1 MGTRDAVHVLPFQ
14 WYIAVGHTRPGP
26 LPVHG
31 CCGPTIQAFA
41 GDRTATS
48 SGYTPGGSRMARQLV
63 PSQRIA
69 FARPRKN
76 TAVVMGKPDRLARAI
91 NAIIDNAISFSPPG
105 GLVEIAA
112 AHVGDEIRIRVDD
125 EGPGVPPEARQAI
138 FNRFHSVR
146 PEGESFGRHSGL
158 GLAIAQAI
166 VKGHDGEIDVHDRDD
181 APSGARFTIRLP
193 AADRE

>member
-14 WYIAVGHTRPGP
+14 WYIVVGHTRPAP

-69 FARPRKN
+69 FARPPWPG
-76 TAVVMGKPDRLARAI
+76 TAKIHRSDGPESATPVSAYPAT
-91 NAIIDNAISFSPPG
+91 PG
-105 GLVEIAA
+105 TVAG
-112 AHVGDEIRIRVDD
+112 
-125 EGPGVPPEARQAI
+125 RQA
-138 FNRFHSVR
+138 R
-146 PEGESFGRHSGL
+146 PFQLRASG
-158 GLAIAQAI
+158 
-166 VKGHDGEIDVHDRDD
+166 
-181 APSGARFTIRLP
+181 
-193 AADRE
+193 